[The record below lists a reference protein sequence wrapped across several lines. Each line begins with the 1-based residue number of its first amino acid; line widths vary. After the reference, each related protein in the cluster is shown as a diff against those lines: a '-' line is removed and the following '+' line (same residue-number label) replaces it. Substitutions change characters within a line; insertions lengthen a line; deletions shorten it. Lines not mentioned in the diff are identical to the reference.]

1 MKVALVILAIILP
14 GLMVQAAQ
22 VAQVPDG
29 TKVENVRIEGNK
41 RIPSDSIKYRI
52 QTKPGGVLNMSVI
65 RRDVK
70 ELYAQNL
77 FDDIRVDAEDG
88 KTGGVVIVFTVK
100 EKPLI
105 RSVDF
110 PGSELD
116 YPFRYPRQ
124 AEREKNQ
131 HQPGIAL

>member
-1 MKVALVILAIILP
+1 
-14 GLMVQAAQ
+14 
-22 VAQVPDG
+22 
-29 TKVENVRIEGNK
+29 
-41 RIPSDSIKYRI
+41 
-52 QTKPGGVLNMSVI
+52 MSVI

-88 KTGGVVIVFTVK
+88 KAGGVVIVFTVK

-110 PGSELD
+110 PGANSITRSDILDKLKEKKISISQESPYDPAKVKQVETVLKSMLAEKGPSGSEGRIHTGGRSAQ
-116 YPFRYPRQ
+116 FGQ
-124 AEREKNQ
+124 AHFQNR
-131 HQPGIAL
+131 